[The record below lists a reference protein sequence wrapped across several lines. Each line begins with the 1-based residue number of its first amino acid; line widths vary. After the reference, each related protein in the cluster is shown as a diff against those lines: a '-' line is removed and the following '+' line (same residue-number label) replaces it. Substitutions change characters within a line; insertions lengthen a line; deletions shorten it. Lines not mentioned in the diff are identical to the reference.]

1 MRPHRYADAEHSFRR
16 ALATTAP
23 LPPHD
28 ARIRASLGNLVR
40 VAAAYHSAG
49 RTVEA
54 ESLMALVRE
63 HVNQQRTASRTAV
76 RYDDL
81 DRSFLELTR
90 VRPSIVR
97 RPGRGRSSESPVHH
111 GFDPLIN
118 ENARRFGL
126 DPALVKAVVAAESNF
141 QVAAVSL
148 SGAQG
153 LMQLM
158 PGTARQMGV
167 KAPFDP
173 RENLMGGSRYL
184 RDMLDRYDD
193 VKLALAAYNAGPE
206 AVDRYDGIP
215 PYPETTAYVKR
226 VLRYFEDYRQQATR

>member
-1 MRPHRYADAEHSFRR
+1 MRPHRYSEAERSFRR
-16 ALATTAP
+16 ALMTTEP

-40 VAAAYHSAG
+40 VAAAYHRAG
-49 RTVEA
+49 RTEEA
-54 ESLMALVRE
+54 EHLMVLVRN
-63 HVNQQRTASRTAV
+63 HVQQQRTASRRAV
-76 RYDDL
+76 RYDEL
-81 DRSFLELTR
+81 DRSFIELIR
-90 VRPSIVR
+90 VRARMIR
-97 RPGRGRSSESPVHH
+97 RPTLRESSESPVHY
-111 GFDPLIN
+111 GFDPLIR

-141 QVAAVSL
+141 EVAAVSHA
-148 SGAQG
+148 GAQG

-158 PGTARQMGV
+158 PATAREMGV

-193 VKLALAAYNAGPE
+193 VKLALAAYNAGPT
-206 AVDRYDGIP
+206 AVDRYDGVP
-215 PYPETTAYVKR
+215 PYPETTAYVNR
-226 VLRYFEDYRQQATR
+226 VLRYFEDYRQQSP